1 VTDPSTDVAIVG
13 AGPYGVSAAAHLRR
27 AGFDV
32 RVFGHPM
39 SFWRSMPAGMLLR
52 SNWSATN
59 IAEHR
64 GELSLDSYLAETGA
78 RFSAPVP
85 LERFIEY
92 GDWVQRRA
100 VPDVDR
106 RLVASVKRRDH
117 GFSLTLE
124 DGDELTARRVAVACG
139 IKPFAWRPVELRR
152 LPPALVSHTGD
163 HREFSRF
170 AGRRLAI
177 VGGGQSARECAALAH
192 EAGADVEVFAR
203 AKKLVWLRGVG
214 VKKRLGRLGPVAYA
228 PTDVGPLWYSRL
240 VACPDLFRRLPRRAQ
255 TRIARRSIRPAGSHW
270 LKDRLAD
277 VSLHLDCRVVSA
289 TASEH
294 GLELRLTSGAR
305 RYVDHLMLGTG
316 YRVDIAKYPFLG
328 HALLA
333 DLEQVDGFPILTRGL
348 ESSVP
353 GLHFLGAP
361 AAWSFGPIMRFVSGS
376 WYVSRALTRRVLAT
390 GRRTSPSLKQG
401 PRVGV
406 EASHL
411 ESA

>member
-1 VTDPSTDVAIVG
+1 
-13 AGPYGVSAAAHLRR
+13 
-27 AGFDV
+27 
-32 RVFGHPM
+32 
-39 SFWRSMPAGMLLR
+39 
-52 SNWSATN
+52 
-59 IAEHR
+59 
-64 GELSLDSYLAETGA
+64 
-78 RFSAPVP
+78 
-85 LERFIEY
+85 
-92 GDWVQRRA
+92 
-100 VPDVDR
+100 
-106 RLVASVKRRDH
+106 VASVQPREH
-117 GFSLTLE
+117 GFSLTLD
-124 DGDELTARRVAVACG
+124 DGGELTARRVVVACG
-139 IKPFAWRPVELRR
+139 IKPFAWRPVELRA
-152 LPPALVSHTGD
+152 LPPGLVSHTGD
-163 HREFSRF
+163 HSEFTRF

-270 LKDRLAD
+270 LIDRLAG
-277 VSLHLDCRVVSA
+277 VPLHLDCRVVSA
-289 TASEH
+289 TVSEG
-294 GLELRLTSGAR
+294 GLELRLTNGTR
-305 RYVDHLMLGTG
+305 RYVDHLLLGTG

-328 HALLA
+328 HTLFAELA
-333 DLEQVDGFPILTRGL
+333 QVDGFPILTRGL
-348 ESSVP
+348 ESSVA

-376 WYVSRALTRRVLAT
+376 WYASRALTQAVLAA
-390 GRRTSPSLKQG
+390 GRRTSLYLKEG

-406 EASHL
+406 EASHP

>member
-376 WYVSRALTRRVLAT
+376 WYASRALTRTVLAT
-390 GRRTSPSLKQG
+390 GRRPSLSLQQG
-401 PRVGV
+401 PPVGV
-406 EASHL
+406 KESSL